1 MREYKEKGEDKKYGC
16 WFYDWCKVFMNF
28 LDGRPR
34 MRKNHYF
41 EDVCVRISGATL
53 IRDDGRHLMLSLNT
67 EMIAA
72 NSMFF
77 SA

>member
-1 MREYKEKGEDKKYGC
+1 
-16 WFYDWCKVFMNF
+16 MNF

-53 IRDDGRHLMLSLNT
+53 IRDDGRHLMLRLNT